1 MAEILTSTEPVSLLI
16 ALMAGILPAIIWLMF
31 WLREDRLHPE
41 PRSLIVLAFLAGM
54 LATSLAYP
62 IEHFIADTV
71 GGLGIAADHYTMLF
85 LWSATEEI
93 LKYLA
98 VIFIALR
105 TPFFDEP
112 IDAVIYFVT
121 IGLGFAALENAMFLL
136 NHVGNGDAA
145 AAILLGNLRFIGST
159 VLHVAASG
167 IIGLALAFT
176 FYERKLER
184 TLAGAAGL
192 AGAIALH
199 ALFNFS
205 IMASDGM
212 EPAKAQQFIMQVF
225 LGVWFVI
232 ICILY
237 LCERAKRLAPR
248 SHVEHPHTGIIRYT
262 YP

>member
-1 MAEILTSTEPVSLLI
+1 MADILTAAAPEALLI
-16 ALMAGILPAIIWLMF
+16 ALLAGILPAIIWLLF

-41 PRSLIVLAFLAGM
+41 PRSLIILAFLAGM

-62 IEHFIADTV
+62 IEHFIANTLASS
-71 GGLGIAADHYTMLF
+71 GLAVDRYTLLF

-93 LKYLA
+93 LKYAA

-112 IDAVIYFVT
+112 IDAVIYLVT
-121 IGLGFAALENAMFLL
+121 IALGFAALENAMFLL
-136 NHVGNGDAA
+136 NQVGSGDAA

-167 IIGLALAFT
+167 LIGLALAFT
-176 FYERKLER
+176 FYERRTER
-184 TLAGAAGL
+184 TLAGVAGL

-199 ALFNFS
+199 AIFNFS
-205 IMASDGM
+205 IMASEGD
-212 EPAKAQQFIMQVF
+212 QSRIMLIF
-225 LGVWFVI
+225 LGVWSVVI
-232 ICILY
+232 FILY
-237 LCERAKRLAPR
+237 LCEHAKRLAPR
-248 SHVEHPHTGIIRYT
+248 SHVEHPHTGIIGYN

>member
-1 MAEILTSTEPVSLLI
+1 MAELLTATMPGGILI
-16 ALMAGILPAIIWLMF
+16 ALLAGIFPAIIWLMF

-41 PRSLIVLAFLAGM
+41 PRSIIVLAFLAGM

-62 IEHFIADTV
+62 LEHFIADTLSS
-71 GGLGIAADHYTMLF
+71 LGIAADRYTLLF

-93 LKYLA
+93 LKYAA
-98 VIFIALR
+98 VILIALR

-112 IDAVIYFVT
+112 IDAVIYLVT
-121 IGLGFAALENAMFLL
+121 IALGFAALENAMFLL
-136 NHVGNGDAA
+136 NQVGSGDTA

-176 FYERKLER
+176 FYERRLER

-199 ALFNFS
+199 AIFNFS
-205 IMASDGM
+205 IMASEGDQGT
-212 EPAKAQQFIMQVF
+212 IMLIF
-225 LGVWFVI
+225 LGIWSVVI
-232 ICILY
+232 FILF
-237 LCERAKRLAPR
+237 LCEHAKRLAPR

-262 YP
+262 YS